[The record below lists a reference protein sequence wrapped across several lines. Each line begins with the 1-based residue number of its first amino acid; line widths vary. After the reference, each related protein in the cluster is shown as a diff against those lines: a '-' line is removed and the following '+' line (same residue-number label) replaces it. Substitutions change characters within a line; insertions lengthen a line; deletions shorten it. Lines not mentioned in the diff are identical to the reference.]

1 MAVRA
6 TISCRPAVTSAQA
19 SAKTS
24 GGRPISRTARAKA
37 SSLDCNRGKVLKTHR
52 IALIPGDGIGK
63 SVTDAAWQVLN
74 AAAKNSGFAL
84 EGTEFPWSCAFYKET
99 GAMMPK
105 DGIETLRGFDAIL
118 LGAVGWPAQV
128 PDSVSLH
135 GLLLPIRKAF
145 VQYAN
150 IRPHR
155 LLPGVQGPLKA
166 DGFDIL
172 CIRENTEGE
181 YSGAGGR
188 VHQGTDDEV
197 AVETSIFTRKGVE
210 RILRFGFEQAQK
222 RRGKLASVTKSN
234 AQKYS
239 MVFWDEVT
247 QKLAAEYPDVEVSSY
262 HIDAMAARMVMA
274 PESLDVVVASNLFG
288 DILTDLGAAIQGGL
302 GFAAS
307 ANINPDR
314 SAPSMFEPVH
324 GSAPD
329 IAHLGIANPIAAIWS
344 GAMMLEHLGESDAA
358 AKIMTALE
366 TATGLGVGTVPGK
379 DKTDAITAA
388 VLAALD

>member
-1 MAVRA
+1 M
-6 TISCRPAVTSAQA
+6 TTY
-19 SAKTS
+19 
-24 GGRPISRTARAKA
+24 
-37 SSLDCNRGKVLKTHR
+37 KV
-52 IALIPGDGIGK
+52 ALIPGDGIGRDM
-63 SVTDAAWQVLN
+63 VAAAWLVLQK
-74 AAAKNSGFAL
+74 AAGPHGFGL
-84 EGTEFPWSCAFYKET
+84 EGADFPWSCAFYKET
-99 GAMMPK
+99 GAMMPA

-118 LGAVGWPAQV
+118 LGAVGWPAEV

-135 GLLLPIRKAF
+135 GLLLPIRKSF

-155 LLPGVQGPLKA
+155 LLAGVEGPLKA
-166 DGFDIL
+166 TAFDIL

-188 VHQGTDDEV
+188 IHQGTADEV

-210 RILRFGFEQAQK
+210 RILRFAFEQARG
-222 RRGKLASVTKSN
+222 RRKKLASVTKSN

-239 MVFWDEVT
+239 MVFWDDVT
-247 QKLAAEYPDVEVSSY
+247 KQLSAEYPDVEVTSY

-274 PESLDVVVASNLFG
+274 PEMLDVVVASNLFG

-307 ANINPDR
+307 ANINPER
-314 SAPSMFEPVH
+314 NAPSMFEPVH

-329 IAHLGIANPIAAIWS
+329 IAHLGIANPIATVWS
-344 GAMMLEHLGESDAA
+344 GAMMLEHLGEKDAA
-358 AKIMTALE
+358 AAVMKAIETVTAS
-366 TATGLGVGTVPGK
+366 GIGTVPGK
-379 DKTDAITAA
+379 HKTDTITAA
-388 VLAALD
+388 LLAAL

>member
-1 MAVRA
+1 M
-6 TISCRPAVTSAQA
+6 
-19 SAKTS
+19 
-24 GGRPISRTARAKA
+24 
-37 SSLDCNRGKVLKTHR
+37 KTHT
-52 IALIPGDGIGK
+52 IALIPGDGIGRDM
-63 SVTDAAWQVLN
+63 TAAAWSVLEK
-74 AAAKNSGFAL
+74 AASAHGFAL
-84 EGTEFPWSCAFYKET
+84 KGTEFPWSCAFYKET
-99 GAMMPK
+99 GAMMPAG
-105 DGIETLRGFDAIL
+105 GIETLRGFDAIL
-118 LGAVGWPAQV
+118 LGAVGWPAEV

-135 GLLLPIRKAF
+135 GLLLPIRKSF

-155 LLPGVQGPLKA
+155 LLAGVEGPLKA
-166 DGFDIL
+166 REFDIL

-188 VHQGTDDEV
+188 IHQGSSDEV

-210 RILRFGFEQAQK
+210 RILRFAFEQARS

-239 MVFWDEVT
+239 MVFWDDVT
-247 QKLAAEYPDVEVSSY
+247 KELAAEYPDVQVTSY

-307 ANINPDR
+307 ANINPER
-314 SAPSMFEPVH
+314 NAPSMFEPVH

-329 IAHLGIANPIAAIWS
+329 IAHLGIANPIATVWS
-344 GAMMLEHLGESDAA
+344 GAMMLDHLGEKDAA
-358 AKIMTALE
+358 AAVMKAIETTTAS
-366 TATGLGVGTVPGK
+366 GIGTVPGK
-379 DKTDAITAA
+379 DRTDAITTAL
-388 VLAALD
+388 LAAI

>member
-1 MAVRA
+1 MK
-6 TISCRPAVTSAQA
+6 SY
-19 SAKTS
+19 K
-24 GGRPISRTARAKA
+24 
-37 SSLDCNRGKVLKTHR
+37 
-52 IALIPGDGIGK
+52 IALIPGDGIGTA
-63 SVTDAAWQVLN
+63 VTEAAWEVLGR
-74 AAAKNSGFAL
+74 AAHGGGFRL
-84 EGTEFPWSCAFYKET
+84 EGTTFPWSCDFYEKT
-99 GAMMPK
+99 GAMMPA

-118 LGAVGWPAQV
+118 LGAVGWPKRV

-155 LLPGVQGPLKA
+155 LLPGVEGPLRA
-166 DGFDIL
+166 SAFDIL

-181 YSGAGGR
+181 YAGAGGR
-188 VHQGTDDEV
+188 VHNGTADEV

-210 RILRFGFEQAQK
+210 RTLRFGFEQARK

-239 MVFWDEVT
+239 MVFWDEIT
-247 QKLAAEYPDVEVSSY
+247 ARLAAEYPDIEVANY

-307 ANINPDR
+307 ANINPER
-314 SAPSMFEPVH
+314 NAPSMFEPVH

-344 GAMMLEHLGESDAA
+344 GAMMLDHLGETGA
-358 AKIMTALE
+358 AKAVMTAIE
-366 TATGLGVGTVPGK
+366 AATARGIGTEPGK
-379 DKTDAITAA
+379 HKTQDITAA
-388 VLAALD
+388 VLSALG

>member
-1 MAVRA
+1 M
-6 TISCRPAVTSAQA
+6 
-19 SAKTS
+19 
-24 GGRPISRTARAKA
+24 
-37 SSLDCNRGKVLKTHR
+37 KTHR

-63 SVTDAAWQVLN
+63 NVTDAAWQVLN
-74 AAAKNSGFAL
+74 TAAKTSGFAL

-128 PDSVSLH
+128 PDAVSLH

-155 LLPGVQGPLKA
+155 LLPGVQGPLRA

-247 QKLAAEYPDVEVSSY
+247 QKLAAEYPGVEVSSY

-314 SAPSMFEPVH
+314 NAPSMFEPVH

-344 GAMMLEHLGESDAA
+344 GAMMLEHLGEKDAA

-366 TATGLGVGTVPGK
+366 TATGRGVGTVPGK

>member
-1 MAVRA
+1 M
-6 TISCRPAVTSAQA
+6 
-19 SAKTS
+19 
-24 GGRPISRTARAKA
+24 
-37 SSLDCNRGKVLKTHR
+37 
-52 IALIPGDGIGK
+52 
-63 SVTDAAWQVLN
+63 TDAAWQVLN
-74 AAAKNSGFAL
+74 AVAKTSGFAL
-84 EGTEFPWSCAFYKET
+84 EGTEFTWSCAFYKET

-105 DGIETLRGFDAIL
+105 DGIETLRGFDAIM
-118 LGAVGWPAQV
+118 LGAVGWPAEV

-155 LLPGVQGPLKA
+155 LLSGVQGPLKA

-188 VHQGTDDEV
+188 VHQGTEDEV

-222 RRGKLASVTKSN
+222 RRGKLASITKSN

-247 QKLAAEYPDVEVSSY
+247 HKLAAEYPDVEVSSY

-344 GAMMLEHLGESDAA
+344 GAMMFEHLGEKDAA
-358 AKIMTALE
+358 AKIMAALE
-366 TATGLGVGTVPGK
+366 TATGRGIGTVPGK
-379 DKTDAITAA
+379 DKTDTITAA
-388 VLAALD
+388 VLAALA

>member
-1 MAVRA
+1 M
-6 TISCRPAVTSAQA
+6 
-19 SAKTS
+19 KTYS
-24 GGRPISRTARAKA
+24 
-37 SSLDCNRGKVLKTHR
+37 

-63 SVTDAAWQVLN
+63 SVTDAAWRVIQL
-74 AAAKNSGFAL
+74 AAKRYDFTL
-84 EGTEFPWSCAFYKET
+84 EGTSFPWSCEYYREA
-99 GAMMPK
+99 GVMMPA
-105 DGIETLRGFDAIL
+105 DGIETLRKFDAIY
-118 LGAVGWPAQV
+118 LGAVGWPVEV

-155 LLPGVQGPLKA
+155 LLPGVTGPLRSE
-166 DGFDIL
+166 GFDIL

-188 VHQGTDDEV
+188 VHSGTKDEV
-197 AVETSIFTRKGVE
+197 AVETAIFTRTGVE
-210 RILRFGFEQAQK
+210 RIIRFGFEQARL
-222 RRGKLASVTKSN
+222 RRKKLASVTKSN

-247 QKLAAEYPDVEVSSY
+247 KDVAKEYPDVEVSHY

-274 PESLDVVVASNLFG
+274 PESLDVIVASNLFG

-302 GFAAS
+302 GYAAS

-314 SAPSMFEPVH
+314 TAPSMFEPVH

-344 GAMMLEHLGESDAA
+344 GAMMLEHLGEHQA
-358 AKIMTALE
+358 AKDVMTAIE
-366 TATGLGVGTVPGK
+366 TATAQGVGTVAGK
-379 DKTDAITAA
+379 DKTDAITQA
-388 VLAALD
+388 VLTALT

>member
-1 MAVRA
+1 M
-6 TISCRPAVTSAQA
+6 
-19 SAKTS
+19 KTY
-24 GGRPISRTARAKA
+24 K
-37 SSLDCNRGKVLKTHR
+37 
-52 IALIPGDGIGK
+52 IALLPGDGIGRD
-63 SVTDAAWQVLN
+63 VTAAAWAVLEK
-74 AAAKNSGFAL
+74 AARLNGFSLDA
-84 EGTEFPWSCAFYKET
+84 TSYPWSCDYYLEN
-99 GAMMPK
+99 GSMMPA
-105 DGIETLRGFDAIL
+105 DGIETLRSFDAIL
-118 LGAVGWPAQV
+118 LGAVGWPRKV

-155 LLPGVQGPLKA
+155 LLPGVQGPLRS

-188 VHQGTDDEV
+188 VHQGTDNEV
-197 AVETSIFTRKGVE
+197 AVETSIFTRTGVE
-210 RILRFGFEQAQK
+210 RILRFGFEQART

-239 MVFWDEVT
+239 MVFWDEIT
-247 QKLAAEYPDVEVSSY
+247 QRLSAEYHDVEVTSY

-274 PESLDVVVASNLFG
+274 PDSLDVVVASNLFG

-329 IAHLGIANPIAAIWS
+329 IADLGIANPIAAIWS
-344 GAMMLEHLGESDAA
+344 GAMMLEHLGEKAA
-358 AKIMTALE
+358 AARVMASIEATTARGIG
-366 TATGLGVGTVPGK
+366 AIPGK
-379 DKTDAITAA
+379 DKTDAITAS
-388 VLAALD
+388 VLSALG

>member
-1 MAVRA
+1 MK
-6 TISCRPAVTSAQA
+6 SYS
-19 SAKTS
+19 
-24 GGRPISRTARAKA
+24 
-37 SSLDCNRGKVLKTHR
+37 
-52 IALIPGDGIGK
+52 IALIPGDGIGQD
-63 SVTDAAWQVLN
+63 VTDAAWQVLSTV
-74 AAAKNSGFAL
+74 ARHSGFSL
-84 EGTEFPWSCAFYKET
+84 TGTPFPWSCAFYKET
-99 GAMMPK
+99 GAMIPT
-105 DGIETLRGFDAIL
+105 DGIEILRRFDAIL
-118 LGAVGWPAQV
+118 LGAVGWPAEV

-166 DGFDIL
+166 DNFDIL

-188 VHQGTDDEV
+188 VHQGTGDEV
-197 AVETSIFTRKGVE
+197 AVETSIFTRTGVE
-210 RILRFGFEQAQK
+210 RILRFGFEQARQ

-239 MVFWDEVT
+239 MVFWDEIT
-247 QKLAAEYPDVEVSSY
+247 RELAAEYADVEVTSY

-329 IAHLGIANPIAAIWS
+329 IVHLGIANPIAAIWS
-344 GAMMLEHLGESDAA
+344 GAMMLDHLGESEAA
-358 AKIMTALE
+358 RIVMTALE
-366 TATGLGVGTVPGK
+366 RTTAGGIGTVPGK
-379 DKTDAITAA
+379 DKTETIKAA
-388 VLAALD
+388 VLAALN

>member
-1 MAVRA
+1 MQ
-6 TISCRPAVTSAQA
+6 TYS
-19 SAKTS
+19 
-24 GGRPISRTARAKA
+24 
-37 SSLDCNRGKVLKTHR
+37 
-52 IALIPGDGIGK
+52 IALIPGDGIGRD
-63 SVTDAAWQVLN
+63 VTAAAWSVLEKVSSD
-74 AAAKNSGFAL
+74 AGFAL
-84 EGTEFPWSCAFYKET
+84 KGTEFPWSCKFYKET
-99 GAMMPK
+99 GAMMPA

-118 LGAVGWPAQV
+118 LGAVGWPAEV

-166 DGFDIL
+166 EAFDIL

-188 VHQGTDDEV
+188 VHQGTADEV

-210 RILRFGFEQAQK
+210 RILRFGFEQARA
-222 RRGKLASVTKSN
+222 RRGKLASITKSN

-247 QKLAAEYPDVEVSSY
+247 KELSSEYPDVTVTSY

-329 IAHLGIANPIAAIWS
+329 IAHLGIANPMATIWS
-344 GAMMLEHLGESDAA
+344 AAMMLDHLGEKDAA
-358 AKIMTALE
+358 VRIMAALE
-366 TATGLGVGTVPGK
+366 QTTARGIGTVPGK
-379 DKTDAITAA
+379 EKTDVITAA
-388 VLAALD
+388 VLAALS

>member
-1 MAVRA
+1 M
-6 TISCRPAVTSAQA
+6 
-19 SAKTS
+19 KTYS
-24 GGRPISRTARAKA
+24 
-37 SSLDCNRGKVLKTHR
+37 

-63 SVTDAAWQVLN
+63 DVTDAAWSVLQV
-74 AAAKNSGFAL
+74 AAEAGGFAL
-84 EGTEFPWSCAFYKET
+84 NSTELPWSCQFYKQT
-99 GAMMPK
+99 GRMMPE
-105 DGIETLRGFDAIL
+105 DGIEMLRAFDAIL
-118 LGAVGWPAQV
+118 LGAVGWPAEV
-128 PDSVSLH
+128 PDAVSLH

-155 LLPGVQGPLKA
+155 LLPGVQGPLRA
-166 DGFDIL
+166 ETFDIL

-188 VHQGTDDEV
+188 VHQGTSDEV
-197 AVETSIFTRKGVE
+197 AVETSIFTRAGVE
-210 RILRFGFEQAQK
+210 RILRFGFEQART
-222 RRGKLASVTKSN
+222 RRRKLASVTKSN

-239 MVFWDEVT
+239 MVFWDEIT
-247 QKLAAEYPDVEVSSY
+247 ARLSAEYPDVEVTSY

-307 ANINPDR
+307 ANINPQR
-314 SAPSMFEPVH
+314 NAPSMFEPVH

-329 IAHLGIANPIAAIWS
+329 IAGRGIANPIAAIWS
-344 GAMMLEHLGESDAA
+344 GAMMLDHLGERDAA
-358 AKIMTALE
+358 TCIIAAMEAATAR
-366 TATGLGVGTVPGK
+366 GIGTLPGK
-379 DKTDAITAA
+379 DRTETITAGII
-388 VLAALD
+388 AALS

>member
-1 MAVRA
+1 M
-6 TISCRPAVTSAQA
+6 
-19 SAKTS
+19 KTY
-24 GGRPISRTARAKA
+24 
-37 SSLDCNRGKVLKTHR
+37 R
-52 IALIPGDGIGK
+52 IALLPGDGIGRD
-63 SVTDAAWQVLN
+63 VTDAAWAVLEK
-74 AAAKNSGFAL
+74 AAGASGVSL
-84 EGTEFPWSCAFYKET
+84 EATRYPWSCDYYLEN
-99 GAMMPK
+99 GSMMPA
-105 DGIETLRGFDAIL
+105 DGIETLRSFDAIL
-118 LGAVGWPAQV
+118 LGAVGWPSKV

-150 IRPHR
+150 IRPHK
-155 LLPGVQGPLKA
+155 LLPGVQGPLRPQ
-166 DGFDIL
+166 DFDIL

-188 VHQGTDDEV
+188 VHQGTDSEV

-210 RILRFGFEQAQK
+210 RILRFGFEQARV

-239 MVFWDEVT
+239 MVFWDEIT
-247 QKLAAEYPDVEVSSY
+247 HRLSAEYPDVEVTSY

-274 PESLDVVVASNLFG
+274 PDSLDVVVASNLFG

-314 SAPSMFEPVH
+314 QAPSMFEPVH

-344 GAMMLEHLGESDAA
+344 GAMMLEHLGEATAA
-358 AKIMTALE
+358 ARVMAAIEATTARGIG
-366 TATGLGVGTVPGK
+366 AVPGK
-379 DKTDAITAA
+379 DKTEAITAS
-388 VLAALD
+388 VLSALG

>member
-1 MAVRA
+1 M
-6 TISCRPAVTSAQA
+6 TSY
-19 SAKTS
+19 
-24 GGRPISRTARAKA
+24 
-37 SSLDCNRGKVLKTHR
+37 R
-52 IALIPGDGIGK
+52 IALISGDGIGRD
-63 SVTDAAWQVLN
+63 VTAAAWSVLQK
-74 AAAKNSGFAL
+74 AADKAGFAL
-84 EGTEFPWSCAFYKET
+84 GGEEFPWSCAFYKQT
-99 GAMMPK
+99 GAMMPA

-118 LGAVGWPAQV
+118 LGAVGWPAEV

-135 GLLLPIRKAF
+135 GLLLPIRKKF

-155 LLPGVQGPLKA
+155 LLPGVQGPLRSE
-166 DGFDIL
+166 GFDIL

-188 VHQGTDDEV
+188 VHQGTADEV
-197 AVETSIFTRKGVE
+197 AVETSIFTRTGVE
-210 RILRFGFEQAQK
+210 RILRFAFEQARA

-234 AQKYS
+234 AQKFS

-247 QKLAAEYPDVEVSSY
+247 RKLAGEYADVEVTSY

-274 PESLDVVVASNLFG
+274 PESFDVVVASNLFG

-344 GAMMLEHLGESDAA
+344 GAMMLEHLGEKAA
-358 AKIMTALE
+358 AGAIMAAIERTTA
-366 TATGLGVGTVPGK
+366 GGVGTIPGK
-379 DKTDAITAA
+379 DRTEAITAA
-388 VLAALD
+388 ILAQL

>member
-1 MAVRA
+1 MK
-6 TISCRPAVTSAQA
+6 SY
-19 SAKTS
+19 
-24 GGRPISRTARAKA
+24 
-37 SSLDCNRGKVLKTHR
+37 R
-52 IALIPGDGIGK
+52 IAMIPGDGIGRDM
-63 SVTDAAWQVLN
+63 TAAAWSVLQKG
-74 AAAKNSGFAL
+74 AKAHGFAL
-84 EGTEFPWSCAFYKET
+84 EGTEYPWSCAFYKET
-99 GAMMPK
+99 GAMMPA
-105 DGIETLRGFDAIL
+105 DGIETLRSFDAIL
-118 LGAVGWPAQV
+118 LGAVGWPAEV

-135 GLLLPIRKAF
+135 GLLLPIRKSF

-155 LLPGVQGPLKA
+155 LLAGVEGPLKA
-166 DGFDIL
+166 TAFDIL

-188 VHQGTDDEV
+188 IHQGTVDEV

-210 RILRFGFEQAQK
+210 RILRFAFEQARS

-239 MVFWDEVT
+239 MVFWDDVT
-247 QKLAAEYPDVEVSSY
+247 RQLSAEYPEVEVTSY

-274 PESLDVVVASNLFG
+274 PETLDVVVASNLFG

-307 ANINPDR
+307 ANINPER
-314 SAPSMFEPVH
+314 NAPSMFEPVH

-329 IAHLGIANPIAAIWS
+329 IAHLGIANPIATVWS
-344 GAMMLEHLGESDAA
+344 GAMMLDHLGEKDAA
-358 AKIMTALE
+358 SAVMTALE
-366 TATGLGVGTVPGK
+366 AVTASGIGTVPGK
-379 DKTDAITAA
+379 DRTDAITAA
-388 VLAALD
+388 LLAAL

>member
-1 MAVRA
+1 MK
-6 TISCRPAVTSAQA
+6 SY
-19 SAKTS
+19 K
-24 GGRPISRTARAKA
+24 
-37 SSLDCNRGKVLKTHR
+37 
-52 IALIPGDGIGK
+52 IALIPGDGIGAA
-63 SVTDAAWQVLN
+63 VTEAAWEVLSR
-74 AAAKNSGFAL
+74 AARGAGFSL
-84 EGTEFPWSCAFYKET
+84 EGTTFPWSCDFYERT
-99 GAMMPK
+99 GAMMPA
-105 DGIETLRGFDAIL
+105 DGIDTLRGFDAIL
-118 LGAVGWPAQV
+118 LGAVGWPARV

-155 LLPGVQGPLKA
+155 LLPGVQGPLRA
-166 DGFDIL
+166 SAFDIL

-181 YSGAGGR
+181 YAGAGGR
-188 VHQGTDDEV
+188 VHNGTADEV

-210 RILRFGFEQAQK
+210 RILRFGFEQARK

-239 MVFWDEVT
+239 MVFWDEIT
-247 QKLAAEYPDVEVSSY
+247 ARLAAEYTDVEVTNY

-307 ANINPDR
+307 ANINPER

-344 GAMMLEHLGESDAA
+344 GAMMLGHLGENAA
-358 AKIMTALE
+358 ATAVMAAIE
-366 TATGLGVGTVPGK
+366 AATARGIGTEPGK
-379 DKTDAITAA
+379 HGTKDITAA
-388 VLAALD
+388 VLSALG